1 MVFGMKKKNDDS
13 FPQLNKN
20 TANKN
25 AGFSLV
31 ELLIAV
37 IILAIIVVPMLH
49 GFVTSARMNGKARQ
63 TQRAVTVAQD
73 IMEGLK
79 AYDIEELKAQF
90 NDPVNGFY
98 VMESKLIKGS
108 IEEDTDREQNDPA
121 YHGDPDMPGVYYFT
135 LEGVQIQGSEFDALI
150 RIDARNYEQDPTKDV
165 GIAYGHDNAFNG
177 TDLAS
182 LGSVMKKD
190 GSYPPQLGNNSLIA
204 ANKDNLDFLQAIKDN
219 SAVRPDLEAVV
230 TDLEALK
237 NLNLKNLKD
246 MGVGEINRTIT
257 LNIRPGTAVDA
268 DGNPTMDM
276 DISYQY
282 TYEYKNV
289 KYTYFPP
296 GHEPGGVD
304 NVGFPCGSNV
314 ESDGNFYLMY
324 YPLYDAVIQG
334 DKIVINNEAHQPIRI
349 YVVKLAEQDTESQFY
364 LSDAQLDAAE
374 KKYRVDVK
382 IDDNTVENVKIRTNL
397 GMNLVNA
404 SFSPGP
410 GSTPVEGKLPT
421 YNIEEVTIPQANY
434 HSTGG
439 SGGVNVFSLSGRRL
453 SGSGTGNDDEI
464 TEVIFDV
471 QISVYKK
478 GAKDD
483 GFPDSQR
490 MAYITGS
497 KNN

>member
-1 MVFGMKKKNDDS
+1 MKKKSDNL
-13 FPQLNKN
+13 FPQPNN
-20 TANKN
+20 TSNEN

-37 IILAIIVVPMLH
+37 IILAIIVVPLLH

-73 IMEGLK
+73 LMEGLK
-79 AYDIEELKAQF
+79 AYDIEELKEQF
-90 NDPVNGFY
+90 NHPENGFY
-98 VMESKLIKGS
+98 VIESKLIKGS
-108 IEEDTDREQNDPA
+108 IGEDTDREQNDPA
-121 YHGDPDMPGVYYFT
+121 YRGDPDMPGVYYFT

-246 MGVGEINRTIT
+246 MGVEEINRTIT

-282 TYEYKNV
+282 TYEYKHV
-289 KYTYFPP
+289 KYTYFPS
-296 GHEPGGVD
+296 GHEPVD
-304 NVGFPCGSNV
+304 DVGLPCGSNI

-324 YPLYDAVIQG
+324 YPLYDADAREGGSPG

-349 YVVKLAEQDTESQFY
+349 YIVKLAEQDTESQFY
-364 LSDAQLDAAE
+364 LSDAKLDAAE
-374 KKYRVDVK
+374 NKYRTIIDIKDSTVD
-382 IDDNTVENVKIRTNL
+382 NVKIRTNL

-404 SFSPGP
+404 SFSPGA
-410 GSTPVEGKLPT
+410 GSTPAEGKLPT
-421 YNIEEVTIPQANY
+421 YEIEKADIPQAGYYRNG
-434 HSTGG
+434 TLDGNI
-439 SGGVNVFSLSGRRL
+439 NVFSLSGRRL
-453 SGSGTGNDDEI
+453 SGSSTGNDDEI

>member
-1 MVFGMKKKNDDS
+1 MKKKSNNL
-13 FPQLNKN
+13 FPQPNN
-20 TANKN
+20 TSNEN

-37 IILAIIVVPMLH
+37 IILAIIVVPLLH

-73 IMEGLK
+73 LMEGLK

-90 NDPVNGFY
+90 NHPENGFY
-98 VMESKLIKGS
+98 VIESKLIKGS
-108 IEEDTDREQNDPA
+108 IGEDTDREQNDSV
-121 YHGDPDMPGVYYFT
+121 YRGDPDMPGVYYFT

-190 GSYPPQLGNNSLIA
+190 GSYPPQLGKSSLIA
-204 ANKDNLDFLQAIKDN
+204 ANKDNLGFLQAIKDN
-219 SAVRPDLEAVV
+219 PAVSPDIAATV

-246 MGVGEINRTIT
+246 MGVTDINRTIT
-257 LNIRPGTAVDA
+257 LNIRQGLLGA
-268 DGNPTMDM
+268 DGKYMMDM
-276 DISYQY
+276 DISY
-282 TYEYKNV
+282 
-289 KYTYFPP
+289 KYTYRYKGAEYSYYPD
-296 GHEPGGVD
+296 GHKPSEPD
-304 NVGFPCGSNV
+304 EIGFPCGSDV
-314 ESDGNFYLMY
+314 SSDGNFYLMY
-324 YPLYDAVIQG
+324 YPLYDAGEVGSPG

-349 YVVKLAEQDTESQFY
+349 YIVKLAEQDTESQFY
-364 LSDAQLDAAE
+364 LSDAKLDAAE
-374 KKYRVDVK
+374 NKYRTIIDIKDSTVD
-382 IDDNTVENVKIRTNL
+382 NVKIRTNL

-404 SFSPGP
+404 SFSPGA
-410 GSTPVEGKLPT
+410 GSTPAEGKLPT
-421 YNIEEVTIPQANY
+421 YEIEKADIPQAGYYRNG
-434 HSTGG
+434 TLDGNI
-439 SGGVNVFSLSGRRL
+439 NVFSLSGRRL